1 MIKIAFCDDDM
12 EVLHQMNELL
22 DRYRVERNEDITYA
36 AFQSPFELLTE
47 IEKGIR
53 PDILFLDVVMPGQNG
68 MDVAKE
74 IRQYDTNMKIIFLTS
89 SPEFA
94 VESYSVGAY
103 FYQLKPIWEES
114 FFRLMD
120 AVLSG
125 ACTKAVIA
133 DCALL
138 VTAGTVGRLVLLG
151 TSGVLSHKGAYGAL
165 FRVRCMV
172 TEHLAKVSLGALDE
186 RSTGAVKTVLNEDIE
201 KLELFLAHN
210 LPEFVAYLTGP
221 VVIFLYLL
229 SVNAPLALV
238 SLIPLPLAGIVMA
251 VIFQRM
257 KGVLSDVNRSLVG
270 FNSVMIEYIS
280 GMRLIK
286 AYNMGRLAAPSR
298 SFPMPLRRRT
308 GSGTWSHTRRLRP
321 MPPFCCWWSAEWC

>member
-120 AVLSG
+120 SVLAECEKKKKNSLILRSKDGITRIDLPQLEYCEVLGRKLLFHLENGAVLES
-125 ACTKAVIA
+125 
-133 DCALL
+133 
-138 VTAGTVGRLVLLG
+138 AG
-151 TSGVLSHKGAYGAL
+151 
-165 FRVRCMV
+165 
-172 TEHLAKVSLGALDE
+172 SLD
-186 RSTGAVKTVLNEDIE
+186 D
-201 KLELFLAHN
+201 
-210 LPEFVAYLTGP
+210 
-221 VVIFLYLL
+221 
-229 SVNAPLALV
+229 
-238 SLIPLPLAGIVMA
+238 LAGQLMQYSN
-251 VIFQRM
+251 FFRPHRSF
-257 KGVLSDVNRSLVG
+257 LVN
-270 FNSVMIEYIS
+270 MEYIQNIS
-280 GMRLIK
+280 
-286 AYNMGRLAAPSR
+286 SR
-298 SFPMPLRRRT
+298 SIKMVND
-308 GSGTWSHTRRLRP
+308 
-321 MPPFCCWWSAEWC
+321 AEIPIPHGKCSEIKNTYMEYAFNGEQAVL

>member
-74 IRQYDTNMKIIFLTS
+74 IRQYDMNMKIIFLTS

-120 AVLSG
+120 AVLAECEKKKKNSLILRSKDG
-125 ACTKAVIA
+125 ITRIDLQQLEYCEVLGRK
-133 DCALL
+133 LL
-138 VTAGTVGRLVLLG
+138 
-151 TSGVLSHKGAYGAL
+151 
-165 FRVRCMV
+165 F
-172 TEHLAKVSLGALDE
+172 HLE
-186 RSTGAVKTVLNEDIE
+186 NGAV
-201 KLELFLAHN
+201 LESA
-210 LPEFVAYLTGP
+210 G
-221 VVIFLYLL
+221 
-229 SVNAPLALV
+229 
-238 SLIPLPLAGIVMA
+238 SLDDLAGQLMQYSN
-251 VIFQRM
+251 FFRPHRSF
-257 KGVLSDVNRSLVG
+257 LVN
-270 FNSVMIEYIS
+270 MEYIQNIS
-280 GMRLIK
+280 
-286 AYNMGRLAAPSR
+286 SR
-298 SFPMPLRRRT
+298 SIKMVND
-308 GSGTWSHTRRLRP
+308 
-321 MPPFCCWWSAEWC
+321 AEIPIPHGKCSEIKNTYMEYAFNGEQAVL

>member
-74 IRQYDTNMKIIFLTS
+74 IRQYDMNMKIIFLTS

-120 AVLSG
+120 AVLAECEKKNKNSLILRG
-125 ACTKAVIA
+125 KDGSRRIDLQQLEYCEVLGRK
-133 DCALL
+133 LL
-138 VTAGTVGRLVLLG
+138 
-151 TSGVLSHKGAYGAL
+151 
-165 FRVRCMV
+165 F
-172 TEHLAKVSLGALDE
+172 HLE
-186 RSTGAVKTVLNEDIE
+186 NGAV
-201 KLELFLAHN
+201 LESA
-210 LPEFVAYLTGP
+210 G
-221 VVIFLYLL
+221 
-229 SVNAPLALV
+229 
-238 SLIPLPLAGIVMA
+238 SLDDLAGQLMQYSN
-251 VIFQRM
+251 FFRPHRSF
-257 KGVLSDVNRSLVG
+257 LVN
-270 FNSVMIEYIS
+270 MEYIQNIS
-280 GMRLIK
+280 
-286 AYNMGRLAAPSR
+286 SR
-298 SFPMPLRRRT
+298 SIKMVND
-308 GSGTWSHTRRLRP
+308 
-321 MPPFCCWWSAEWC
+321 AEIPIPHGKCSEVKNTYMEYAFNGEQAVL

>member
-103 FYQLKPIWEES
+103 FYQLKPIWEEG

-120 AVLSG
+120 AVLAECEKKKKNSLILRSKDG
-125 ACTKAVIA
+125 ITRINLQQLEYCEVLGRK
-133 DCALL
+133 LL
-138 VTAGTVGRLVLLG
+138 
-151 TSGVLSHKGAYGAL
+151 
-165 FRVRCMV
+165 F
-172 TEHLAKVSLGALDE
+172 HLE
-186 RSTGAVKTVLNEDIE
+186 NGAV
-201 KLELFLAHN
+201 LESA
-210 LPEFVAYLTGP
+210 G
-221 VVIFLYLL
+221 
-229 SVNAPLALV
+229 
-238 SLIPLPLAGIVMA
+238 SLDDLAGQLMQYSN
-251 VIFQRM
+251 FFRPHRSF
-257 KGVLSDVNRSLVG
+257 LVN
-270 FNSVMIEYIS
+270 MEYIQNIS
-280 GMRLIK
+280 
-286 AYNMGRLAAPSR
+286 SR
-298 SFPMPLRRRT
+298 SIKMVND
-308 GSGTWSHTRRLRP
+308 
-321 MPPFCCWWSAEWC
+321 AEIPIPHGKCSEIKNTYMEYAFNGEQAVL

>member
-53 PDILFLDVVMPGQNG
+53 PDILLLDVVMPGQNG

-120 AVLSG
+120 AVLAECEKKKKNSLILRSKDG
-125 ACTKAVIA
+125 ITRIDLQQLEYCEVLGRK
-133 DCALL
+133 LL
-138 VTAGTVGRLVLLG
+138 
-151 TSGVLSHKGAYGAL
+151 
-165 FRVRCMV
+165 F
-172 TEHLAKVSLGALDE
+172 HLE
-186 RSTGAVKTVLNEDIE
+186 NGAV
-201 KLELFLAHN
+201 LESA
-210 LPEFVAYLTGP
+210 G
-221 VVIFLYLL
+221 
-229 SVNAPLALV
+229 
-238 SLIPLPLAGIVMA
+238 SLDDLAGQLMQYSN
-251 VIFQRM
+251 FFRPHRSF
-257 KGVLSDVNRSLVG
+257 LVN
-270 FNSVMIEYIS
+270 MEYIQNIS
-280 GMRLIK
+280 
-286 AYNMGRLAAPSR
+286 SR
-298 SFPMPLRRRT
+298 SIKMVND
-308 GSGTWSHTRRLRP
+308 
-321 MPPFCCWWSAEWC
+321 AEIPIPHGKCSEIKNTYMEYAFNGEQAVL

>member
-114 FFRLMD
+114 VFRLMD
-120 AVLSG
+120 SVLAECEKKKKNSLILRSKDGITRIDLQQLEYCEVLGRKLLFHLENGAVLES
-125 ACTKAVIA
+125 
-133 DCALL
+133 
-138 VTAGTVGRLVLLG
+138 AG
-151 TSGVLSHKGAYGAL
+151 
-165 FRVRCMV
+165 
-172 TEHLAKVSLGALDE
+172 SLD
-186 RSTGAVKTVLNEDIE
+186 D
-201 KLELFLAHN
+201 
-210 LPEFVAYLTGP
+210 
-221 VVIFLYLL
+221 
-229 SVNAPLALV
+229 
-238 SLIPLPLAGIVMA
+238 LAGQLIQYSN
-251 VIFQRM
+251 FFRPHRSF
-257 KGVLSDVNRSLVG
+257 LVN
-270 FNSVMIEYIS
+270 MEYIQNIS
-280 GMRLIK
+280 
-286 AYNMGRLAAPSR
+286 SR
-298 SFPMPLRRRT
+298 SIKMVND
-308 GSGTWSHTRRLRP
+308 
-321 MPPFCCWWSAEWC
+321 AEIPIPHGKCSEIKNTYMEYAFNGEQAVL

>member
-74 IRQYDTNMKIIFLTS
+74 IRQYDTSMKIIFLTS

-120 AVLSG
+120 AVLAECEKKKKNRLILRSKDG
-125 ACTKAVIA
+125 ITRIDLQKLEYCEVLGRK
-133 DCALL
+133 LL
-138 VTAGTVGRLVLLG
+138 
-151 TSGVLSHKGAYGAL
+151 
-165 FRVRCMV
+165 F
-172 TEHLAKVSLGALDE
+172 HLE
-186 RSTGAVKTVLNEDIE
+186 NGAV
-201 KLELFLAHN
+201 LESA
-210 LPEFVAYLTGP
+210 G
-221 VVIFLYLL
+221 
-229 SVNAPLALV
+229 
-238 SLIPLPLAGIVMA
+238 SLDDLAGQLTQYSN
-251 VIFQRM
+251 FFRPHRSF
-257 KGVLSDVNRSLVG
+257 LVN
-270 FNSVMIEYIS
+270 MEYIQNIS
-280 GMRLIK
+280 
-286 AYNMGRLAAPSR
+286 SR
-298 SFPMPLRRRT
+298 SIKMVND
-308 GSGTWSHTRRLRP
+308 
-321 MPPFCCWWSAEWC
+321 AEIPIPHGKCSEIKNTYMEYAFNGEQAVL

>member
-114 FFRLMD
+114 FFQLMD
-120 AVLSG
+120 AVLG
-125 ACTKAVIA
+125 RK
-133 DCALL
+133 LL
-138 VTAGTVGRLVLLG
+138 FHLG
-151 TSGVLSHKGAYGAL
+151 N
-165 FRVRCMV
+165 
-172 TEHLAKVSLGALDE
+172 
-186 RSTGAVKTVLNEDIE
+186 GAV
-201 KLELFLAHN
+201 LESA
-210 LPEFVAYLTGP
+210 G
-221 VVIFLYLL
+221 
-229 SVNAPLALV
+229 
-238 SLIPLPLAGIVMA
+238 SLDDLAGQLMQYSN
-251 VIFQRM
+251 FFRPHRSF
-257 KGVLSDVNRSLVG
+257 LVN
-270 FNSVMIEYIS
+270 MEYIQNIS
-280 GMRLIK
+280 
-286 AYNMGRLAAPSR
+286 SR
-298 SFPMPLRRRT
+298 SIKMVND
-308 GSGTWSHTRRLRP
+308 
-321 MPPFCCWWSAEWC
+321 AEIPIPHGKCSEIKNTYMEYAFNGEQAVL

>member
-12 EVLHQMNELL
+12 EVLHQINELL

-103 FYQLKPIWEES
+103 FYQLKPIWGES

-120 AVLSG
+120 AVLAECEKKKKNSLILRSKDG
-125 ACTKAVIA
+125 ITRIDLQQLEYCEVLGRK
-133 DCALL
+133 LL
-138 VTAGTVGRLVLLG
+138 
-151 TSGVLSHKGAYGAL
+151 
-165 FRVRCMV
+165 F
-172 TEHLAKVSLGALDE
+172 HLE
-186 RSTGAVKTVLNEDIE
+186 NGAV
-201 KLELFLAHN
+201 LESA
-210 LPEFVAYLTGP
+210 G
-221 VVIFLYLL
+221 
-229 SVNAPLALV
+229 
-238 SLIPLPLAGIVMA
+238 SLDDLAGQLMQHSN
-251 VIFQRM
+251 FFRPHRSF
-257 KGVLSDVNRSLVG
+257 LVN
-270 FNSVMIEYIS
+270 MEYIQNIS
-280 GMRLIK
+280 
-286 AYNMGRLAAPSR
+286 SR
-298 SFPMPLRRRT
+298 SIKMVND
-308 GSGTWSHTRRLRP
+308 
-321 MPPFCCWWSAEWC
+321 AEIPIPHGKCSEIKNTYMEYAFNGEQAVL

>member
-22 DRYRVERNEDITYA
+22 DRYRVERNEDITYV

-120 AVLSG
+120 SVL
-125 ACTKAVIA
+125 AECTK
-133 DCALL
+133 
-138 VTAGTVGRLVLLG
+138 TQ
-151 TSGVLSHKGAYGAL
+151 
-165 FRVRCMV
+165 
-172 TEHLAKVSLGALDE
+172 ENSLIL
-186 RSTGAVKTVLNEDIE
+186 RSKEGITRIDLE
-201 KLELFLAHN
+201 KLEYCEVIGRTLFFHLGNGKVFESVGSLDDLFLQLKPYGN
-210 LPEFVAYLTGP
+210 
-221 VVIFLYLL
+221 FLR
-229 SVNAPLALV
+229 PH
-238 SLIPLPLAGIVMA
+238 
-251 VIFQRM
+251 
-257 KGVLSDVNRSLVG
+257 
-270 FNSVMIEYIS
+270 
-280 GMRLIK
+280 
-286 AYNMGRLAAPSR
+286 R
-298 SFPMPLRRRT
+298 SFLVNMDYIQNISYRAIKLI
-308 GSGTWSHTRRLRP
+308 SL
-321 MPPFCCWWSAEWC
+321 AEIPIPHGKCSEIKNKYLEYAFNRKQVFLS

>member
-120 AVLSG
+120 AVLAECEKKKKNSLILRSKDG
-125 ACTKAVIA
+125 ITRIDLQQLEYCEVLGRK
-133 DCALL
+133 LL
-138 VTAGTVGRLVLLG
+138 
-151 TSGVLSHKGAYGAL
+151 
-165 FRVRCMV
+165 F
-172 TEHLAKVSLGALDE
+172 HLE
-186 RSTGAVKTVLNEDIE
+186 NGAV
-201 KLELFLAHN
+201 LESA
-210 LPEFVAYLTGP
+210 G
-221 VVIFLYLL
+221 
-229 SVNAPLALV
+229 
-238 SLIPLPLAGIVMA
+238 SLDDLAGQLMQHSN
-251 VIFQRM
+251 FFRPHRSF
-257 KGVLSDVNRSLVG
+257 LVN
-270 FNSVMIEYIS
+270 IEYIQNIS
-280 GMRLIK
+280 IRSIK
-286 AYNMGRLAAPSR
+286 MVND
-298 SFPMPLRRRT
+298 
-308 GSGTWSHTRRLRP
+308 
-321 MPPFCCWWSAEWC
+321 AEIPIPHGKCSEIKNTYMEYAFNGEQAVL

>member
-120 AVLSG
+120 AVLVECEKKKKNSLILRSKDG
-125 ACTKAVIA
+125 ITRIDLQQLEYCEVLGQK
-133 DCALL
+133 LL
-138 VTAGTVGRLVLLG
+138 
-151 TSGVLSHKGAYGAL
+151 
-165 FRVRCMV
+165 F
-172 TEHLAKVSLGALDE
+172 HLE
-186 RSTGAVKTVLNEDIE
+186 NGAV
-201 KLELFLAHN
+201 LESA
-210 LPEFVAYLTGP
+210 G
-221 VVIFLYLL
+221 
-229 SVNAPLALV
+229 
-238 SLIPLPLAGIVMA
+238 SLDDLAGQLMQYSN
-251 VIFQRM
+251 FFRPHRSF
-257 KGVLSDVNRSLVG
+257 LVN
-270 FNSVMIEYIS
+270 MEYIQNIS
-280 GMRLIK
+280 
-286 AYNMGRLAAPSR
+286 SR
-298 SFPMPLRRRT
+298 SIKMVND
-308 GSGTWSHTRRLRP
+308 
-321 MPPFCCWWSAEWC
+321 AEIPIPHGKCSEIKNTYMEYAFNGEQAVL

>member
-74 IRQYDTNMKIIFLTS
+74 IRQYDMNMKIIFLTS

-120 AVLSG
+120 AVLAECEKKKKNSLILRSKDG
-125 ACTKAVIA
+125 ITRIDLQQLEYCEVLGRK
-133 DCALL
+133 LL
-138 VTAGTVGRLVLLG
+138 
-151 TSGVLSHKGAYGAL
+151 
-165 FRVRCMV
+165 F
-172 TEHLAKVSLGALDE
+172 HLE
-186 RSTGAVKTVLNEDIE
+186 NGAV
-201 KLELFLAHN
+201 LESA
-210 LPEFVAYLTGP
+210 G
-221 VVIFLYLL
+221 
-229 SVNAPLALV
+229 
-238 SLIPLPLAGIVMA
+238 SLDDLAGQLMQHSN
-251 VIFQRM
+251 FFRPHRSF
-257 KGVLSDVNRSLVG
+257 LVN
-270 FNSVMIEYIS
+270 MEYIQNIS
-280 GMRLIK
+280 
-286 AYNMGRLAAPSR
+286 SR
-298 SFPMPLRRRT
+298 SIKMVND
-308 GSGTWSHTRRLRP
+308 
-321 MPPFCCWWSAEWC
+321 AEIPIPHGKCSEIKNTYMEYAFNGEQAVL

>member
-12 EVLHQMNELL
+12 EVLHQMNELI

-120 AVLSG
+120 AVLAECEKKKKNSLILRSKDG
-125 ACTKAVIA
+125 ITRIDLQQLEYCEVLGRK
-133 DCALL
+133 LL
-138 VTAGTVGRLVLLG
+138 
-151 TSGVLSHKGAYGAL
+151 
-165 FRVRCMV
+165 F
-172 TEHLAKVSLGALDE
+172 HLED
-186 RSTGAVKTVLNEDIE
+186 GAV
-201 KLELFLAHN
+201 LESA
-210 LPEFVAYLTGP
+210 G
-221 VVIFLYLL
+221 
-229 SVNAPLALV
+229 
-238 SLIPLPLAGIVMA
+238 SLDDLAGQLMQYSN
-251 VIFQRM
+251 FFRPHRSF
-257 KGVLSDVNRSLVG
+257 LVN
-270 FNSVMIEYIS
+270 MEYIQNIS
-280 GMRLIK
+280 
-286 AYNMGRLAAPSR
+286 SR
-298 SFPMPLRRRT
+298 SIKMVND
-308 GSGTWSHTRRLRP
+308 
-321 MPPFCCWWSAEWC
+321 AEIPIPHGKCSEIKNTYMEYAFNGEQAVL

>member
-22 DRYRVERNEDITYA
+22 DHYRVERNEDITYA

-120 AVLSG
+120 SVLAECEKKKKNSLILRSKDGITRIDLQQLEYCEVLGRKLLFHLENGAVLES
-125 ACTKAVIA
+125 
-133 DCALL
+133 
-138 VTAGTVGRLVLLG
+138 AG
-151 TSGVLSHKGAYGAL
+151 
-165 FRVRCMV
+165 
-172 TEHLAKVSLGALDE
+172 SLD
-186 RSTGAVKTVLNEDIE
+186 D
-201 KLELFLAHN
+201 
-210 LPEFVAYLTGP
+210 
-221 VVIFLYLL
+221 
-229 SVNAPLALV
+229 
-238 SLIPLPLAGIVMA
+238 LAGQLMQYSN
-251 VIFQRM
+251 FFRPHRSF
-257 KGVLSDVNRSLVG
+257 LVN
-270 FNSVMIEYIS
+270 MEYIQNIS
-280 GMRLIK
+280 
-286 AYNMGRLAAPSR
+286 SR
-298 SFPMPLRRRT
+298 SIKMVND
-308 GSGTWSHTRRLRP
+308 
-321 MPPFCCWWSAEWC
+321 AEIPIPHGKCSEIKNTYMEYAFNGEQAVL

>member
-120 AVLSG
+120 SVLGRKLLFHLENGAVLES
-125 ACTKAVIA
+125 
-133 DCALL
+133 
-138 VTAGTVGRLVLLG
+138 AG
-151 TSGVLSHKGAYGAL
+151 
-165 FRVRCMV
+165 
-172 TEHLAKVSLGALDE
+172 SLD
-186 RSTGAVKTVLNEDIE
+186 D
-201 KLELFLAHN
+201 
-210 LPEFVAYLTGP
+210 
-221 VVIFLYLL
+221 
-229 SVNAPLALV
+229 
-238 SLIPLPLAGIVMA
+238 LAGQLMQYSN
-251 VIFQRM
+251 FFRPHRSF
-257 KGVLSDVNRSLVG
+257 LVN
-270 FNSVMIEYIS
+270 MEYIQNIS
-280 GMRLIK
+280 
-286 AYNMGRLAAPSR
+286 SR
-298 SFPMPLRRRT
+298 SIKMVND
-308 GSGTWSHTRRLRP
+308 
-321 MPPFCCWWSAEWC
+321 AEIPIPHGKCSEIKNTYMEYAFNGEQAVL

>member
-120 AVLSG
+120 AVLVECEKKKKNSLILRSKDG
-125 ACTKAVIA
+125 ITRIDLQQLEYCEVLGRK
-133 DCALL
+133 LL
-138 VTAGTVGRLVLLG
+138 
-151 TSGVLSHKGAYGAL
+151 
-165 FRVRCMV
+165 F
-172 TEHLAKVSLGALDE
+172 HLE
-186 RSTGAVKTVLNEDIE
+186 NGAV
-201 KLELFLAHN
+201 LESA
-210 LPEFVAYLTGP
+210 G
-221 VVIFLYLL
+221 
-229 SVNAPLALV
+229 
-238 SLIPLPLAGIVMA
+238 SLDDLAGQLMQYSN
-251 VIFQRM
+251 FFRPHRSF
-257 KGVLSDVNRSLVG
+257 LVN
-270 FNSVMIEYIS
+270 MEYIQNIS
-280 GMRLIK
+280 
-286 AYNMGRLAAPSR
+286 SR
-298 SFPMPLRRRT
+298 SIKMVND
-308 GSGTWSHTRRLRP
+308 
-321 MPPFCCWWSAEWC
+321 AEIPIPHGKCSEIKNTYMEYAFNGEQAVL

>member
-74 IRQYDTNMKIIFLTS
+74 SRQYDTNMKIIFLTS

-120 AVLSG
+120 AVLVECEKKKKNSLILRSKDG
-125 ACTKAVIA
+125 ITRIDLQQLEYCEVLGRK
-133 DCALL
+133 LL
-138 VTAGTVGRLVLLG
+138 
-151 TSGVLSHKGAYGAL
+151 
-165 FRVRCMV
+165 F
-172 TEHLAKVSLGALDE
+172 HLE
-186 RSTGAVKTVLNEDIE
+186 NGAV
-201 KLELFLAHN
+201 LESA
-210 LPEFVAYLTGP
+210 G
-221 VVIFLYLL
+221 
-229 SVNAPLALV
+229 
-238 SLIPLPLAGIVMA
+238 SLDDLAGQLMQYSN
-251 VIFQRM
+251 FFRPHRSF
-257 KGVLSDVNRSLVG
+257 LVN
-270 FNSVMIEYIS
+270 MEYIQNIS
-280 GMRLIK
+280 
-286 AYNMGRLAAPSR
+286 SR
-298 SFPMPLRRRT
+298 SIKMVND
-308 GSGTWSHTRRLRP
+308 
-321 MPPFCCWWSAEWC
+321 AEIPIPHGKCSEIKNTYMEYAFNGEQAVL

>member
-120 AVLSG
+120 AVLAECEKKKKNSLILRSKDG
-125 ACTKAVIA
+125 ITRIDLQQLEYCEVLGRK
-133 DCALL
+133 LL
-138 VTAGTVGRLVLLG
+138 
-151 TSGVLSHKGAYGAL
+151 
-165 FRVRCMV
+165 F
-172 TEHLAKVSLGALDE
+172 HLE
-186 RSTGAVKTVLNEDIE
+186 NGAV
-201 KLELFLAHN
+201 LESA
-210 LPEFVAYLTGP
+210 G
-221 VVIFLYLL
+221 
-229 SVNAPLALV
+229 
-238 SLIPLPLAGIVMA
+238 SLDDLAGQLMQYSN
-251 VIFQRM
+251 FFRPHRSF
-257 KGVLSDVNRSLVG
+257 LVN
-270 FNSVMIEYIS
+270 MEYIQNIS
-280 GMRLIK
+280 
-286 AYNMGRLAAPSR
+286 SR
-298 SFPMPLRRRT
+298 SIKMVND
-308 GSGTWSHTRRLRP
+308 
-321 MPPFCCWWSAEWC
+321 AEIPIPHGKCSEIKNTYMEYAFNGEQSVL

>member
-120 AVLSG
+120 AVLAECEKKKKNSLILRSKDG
-125 ACTKAVIA
+125 ITRIDLQQLEYCEVLGRK
-133 DCALL
+133 LL
-138 VTAGTVGRLVLLG
+138 
-151 TSGVLSHKGAYGAL
+151 
-165 FRVRCMV
+165 F
-172 TEHLAKVSLGALDE
+172 HLE
-186 RSTGAVKTVLNEDIE
+186 NGAV
-201 KLELFLAHN
+201 LESAGSLDD
-210 LPEFVAYLTGP
+210 LTGQLMQYSNFFRP
-221 VVIFLYLL
+221 HRSFL
-229 SVNAPLALV
+229 VN
-238 SLIPLPLAGIVMA
+238 M
-251 VIFQRM
+251 
-257 KGVLSDVNRSLVG
+257 
-270 FNSVMIEYIS
+270 EYIQNIS
-280 GMRLIK
+280 
-286 AYNMGRLAAPSR
+286 SR
-298 SFPMPLRRRT
+298 SIKMVND
-308 GSGTWSHTRRLRP
+308 
-321 MPPFCCWWSAEWC
+321 AEIPIPHGKCSEIKNTYMEYAFNGEQAVL

>member
-12 EVLHQMNELL
+12 EVLHQINELL

-120 AVLSG
+120 SVLAECEKKKKNSLILRSKDGITRIDLQQLEYCEVLGRKLLFHLEDGAVLES
-125 ACTKAVIA
+125 
-133 DCALL
+133 
-138 VTAGTVGRLVLLG
+138 AG
-151 TSGVLSHKGAYGAL
+151 
-165 FRVRCMV
+165 
-172 TEHLAKVSLGALDE
+172 SLD
-186 RSTGAVKTVLNEDIE
+186 D
-201 KLELFLAHN
+201 
-210 LPEFVAYLTGP
+210 
-221 VVIFLYLL
+221 
-229 SVNAPLALV
+229 
-238 SLIPLPLAGIVMA
+238 LAGQLMQYSN
-251 VIFQRM
+251 FFRPHRSF
-257 KGVLSDVNRSLVG
+257 LVN
-270 FNSVMIEYIS
+270 MEYIQNIS
-280 GMRLIK
+280 
-286 AYNMGRLAAPSR
+286 SR
-298 SFPMPLRRRT
+298 SIKMVND
-308 GSGTWSHTRRLRP
+308 
-321 MPPFCCWWSAEWC
+321 AEIPIPHGKCSEIKNTYMEYAFNGEQAVL

>member
-1 MIKIAFCDDDM
+1 MIKIAFCDDEM

-74 IRQYDTNMKIIFLTS
+74 IRQYDTNVKIIFLTS

-120 AVLSG
+120 AVLAECEKKKKNSLILRSKDG
-125 ACTKAVIA
+125 ITRIDLQQLEYCEVLGRK
-133 DCALL
+133 LL
-138 VTAGTVGRLVLLG
+138 
-151 TSGVLSHKGAYGAL
+151 
-165 FRVRCMV
+165 F
-172 TEHLAKVSLGALDE
+172 HLE
-186 RSTGAVKTVLNEDIE
+186 NGAV
-201 KLELFLAHN
+201 LESA
-210 LPEFVAYLTGP
+210 G
-221 VVIFLYLL
+221 
-229 SVNAPLALV
+229 
-238 SLIPLPLAGIVMA
+238 SLDDLAGQLMQHSN
-251 VIFQRM
+251 FFRPHRSF
-257 KGVLSDVNRSLVG
+257 LVN
-270 FNSVMIEYIS
+270 MEYIQNIS
-280 GMRLIK
+280 
-286 AYNMGRLAAPSR
+286 SR
-298 SFPMPLRRRT
+298 SIKMVND
-308 GSGTWSHTRRLRP
+308 
-321 MPPFCCWWSAEWC
+321 AEIPIPHGKCSEIKNTYMEYAFNGEQAVL

>member
-120 AVLSG
+120 SVLAECEKKKKNSLILRSKDGITRIDLQQLEYCEVLGRKLLFHLENGAVLESAG
-125 ACTKAVIA
+125 SLDDLAVQ
-133 DCALL
+133 LMQYSNFFRPHRSFL
-138 VTAGTVGRLVLLG
+138 VN
-151 TSGVLSHKGAYGAL
+151 
-165 FRVRCMV
+165 M
-172 TEHLAKVSLGALDE
+172 
-186 RSTGAVKTVLNEDIE
+186 
-201 KLELFLAHN
+201 
-210 LPEFVAYLTGP
+210 
-221 VVIFLYLL
+221 
-229 SVNAPLALV
+229 
-238 SLIPLPLAGIVMA
+238 
-251 VIFQRM
+251 
-257 KGVLSDVNRSLVG
+257 
-270 FNSVMIEYIS
+270 EYIQNIS
-280 GMRLIK
+280 
-286 AYNMGRLAAPSR
+286 SR
-298 SFPMPLRRRT
+298 SIKMVND
-308 GSGTWSHTRRLRP
+308 
-321 MPPFCCWWSAEWC
+321 AEIPIPHGKCSEIKNTYMEYAFNGEQAVL

>member
-47 IEKGIR
+47 IDKGIR

-120 AVLSG
+120 SVLAECEKKKKNSLILRSKDGITRIDLQQLEYCEVLGRKLLFYLENGAVLESAG
-125 ACTKAVIA
+125 SLDDLAGQ
-133 DCALL
+133 LMQYSNFFRPHRSFL
-138 VTAGTVGRLVLLG
+138 VNMEYIQNISSR
-151 TSGVLSHKGAYGAL
+151 SIK
-165 FRVRCMV
+165 MV
-172 TEHLAKVSLGALDE
+172 NDAEIPIPHGKCSEIKNTYMEYAFNGE
-186 RSTGAVKTVLNEDIE
+186 QTVL
-201 KLELFLAHN
+201 
-210 LPEFVAYLTGP
+210 
-221 VVIFLYLL
+221 
-229 SVNAPLALV
+229 
-238 SLIPLPLAGIVMA
+238 
-251 VIFQRM
+251 
-257 KGVLSDVNRSLVG
+257 
-270 FNSVMIEYIS
+270 
-280 GMRLIK
+280 
-286 AYNMGRLAAPSR
+286 
-298 SFPMPLRRRT
+298 
-308 GSGTWSHTRRLRP
+308 
-321 MPPFCCWWSAEWC
+321 

>member
-53 PDILFLDVVMPGQNG
+53 PDILFLDVVMPGQTG

-120 AVLSG
+120 AVLAECEKKKKNSLILRSKDG
-125 ACTKAVIA
+125 ITRIDLQQLEYCEVLGRK
-133 DCALL
+133 LL
-138 VTAGTVGRLVLLG
+138 
-151 TSGVLSHKGAYGAL
+151 
-165 FRVRCMV
+165 F
-172 TEHLAKVSLGALDE
+172 HLED
-186 RSTGAVKTVLNEDIE
+186 GAV
-201 KLELFLAHN
+201 LESA
-210 LPEFVAYLTGP
+210 G
-221 VVIFLYLL
+221 
-229 SVNAPLALV
+229 
-238 SLIPLPLAGIVMA
+238 SLDDLAGQLMQYSN
-251 VIFQRM
+251 FFRPHRSF
-257 KGVLSDVNRSLVG
+257 LVN
-270 FNSVMIEYIS
+270 MEYIQNIS
-280 GMRLIK
+280 
-286 AYNMGRLAAPSR
+286 SR
-298 SFPMPLRRRT
+298 SIKMVND
-308 GSGTWSHTRRLRP
+308 
-321 MPPFCCWWSAEWC
+321 AEIPIPHGKCSEIKNTYMEYAFNGEQAVL

>member
-22 DRYRVERNEDITYA
+22 DRYRVERNEDITYV

-74 IRQYDTNMKIIFLTS
+74 IRQYDKNMKIIFLTS

-120 AVLSG
+120 AVLAECEKKKKNSLILRSKDG
-125 ACTKAVIA
+125 ITRIDLQQLEYCEVLGRK
-133 DCALL
+133 LL
-138 VTAGTVGRLVLLG
+138 
-151 TSGVLSHKGAYGAL
+151 
-165 FRVRCMV
+165 F
-172 TEHLAKVSLGALDE
+172 HLE
-186 RSTGAVKTVLNEDIE
+186 NGAV
-201 KLELFLAHN
+201 LESA
-210 LPEFVAYLTGP
+210 G
-221 VVIFLYLL
+221 
-229 SVNAPLALV
+229 
-238 SLIPLPLAGIVMA
+238 SLDDLAGQLMQYSN
-251 VIFQRM
+251 FFRPHRSF
-257 KGVLSDVNRSLVG
+257 LVN
-270 FNSVMIEYIS
+270 MEYIQNIS
-280 GMRLIK
+280 
-286 AYNMGRLAAPSR
+286 SR
-298 SFPMPLRRRT
+298 SIKMVND
-308 GSGTWSHTRRLRP
+308 
-321 MPPFCCWWSAEWC
+321 AEIPIPHGKCSEIKNTYMEYAFNGEQAVL